1 MPGVGQY
8 NCYDEK
14 KMKSNNSPKCTF
26 GYENKKNFVDILNK
40 TFVPGPSDYKIEK
53 SSLNKTLGIFDKTKR
68 KATSTSV
75 CDYNIFTPGP
85 STYNVEKKPQN

>member
-40 TFVPGPSDYKIEK
+40 TFVPGPSVKKNYKI
-53 SSLNKTLGIFDKTKR
+53 
-68 KATSTSV
+68 
-75 CDYNIFTPGP
+75 NIFLIKWFFI
-85 STYNVEKKPQN
+85 NKIKK